1 MVRRKNCKES
11 IIRDVE
17 DIDRTV
23 GIIINIAADPVKIKK
38 LKLISRIAKTVSYVI
53 RKAIF
58 LGMNAEDPYPLA
70 MMDPSNNASIA
81 SLRAIIH
88 KLPSTY
94 EQQILNYRIDGCL
107 LVNGKTLEENMNEAI
122 NRVAAPD
129 DKLKCCYR
137 KVLKE
142 EEIDNLVTAATLK
155 TIEDS
160 SNNLN
165 ADLATLLVLT
175 NGTNADYLDALAGLY
190 GATIETE
197 INRMITEY
205 ANIEAMYNTS
215 TTNFS
220 ALTRLIRKINVALNQ
235 VDTLLFVA
243 NPSDVPSAIAQL
255 NLAYAE
261 IYDPAIIQGAYATV
275 IAEYAAQENSI
286 NNLKTDLRNLNAS
299 IQTAKAPPPA
309 PGPAP
314 APAPAP
320 GPAPVLLDVPAL
332 IADLNNGIQSPAILH
347 AYSAEIAMMSLGDQ
361 VALAPHMASTHSN
374 TLITQLKPDA
384 AAQVTHRLRGSR

>member
-23 GIIINIAADPVKIKK
+23 GIIIKIADPVKIDNRKF
-38 LKLISRIAKTVSYVI
+38 IPRIAKTVSYII

-58 LGMNAEDPYPLA
+58 LGMNGEDPYPLA
-70 MMDPSNNASIA
+70 MMDPSNNASID
-81 SLRAIIH
+81 SLRTIIN

-94 EQQILNYRIDGCL
+94 EQQILNYPTDGCL
-107 LVNGKTLEENMNEAI
+107 LPNGQTLDENMNEAM

-160 SNNLN
+160 SNRLN
-165 ADLATLLVLT
+165 ADVATLLVLT
-175 NGTNADYLDALAGLY
+175 NGTNADYLEALAGLY
-190 GATIETE
+190 GATIQTE

-205 ANIEAMYNTS
+205 ANIDAMYNTS
-215 TTNFS
+215 TMKFLS
-220 ALTRLIRKINVALNQ
+220 LTKPIRKINAALNQ

-255 NLAYAE
+255 NLADAE

-275 IAEYAAQENSI
+275 IAEYAAQEISTTS
-286 NNLKTDLRNLNAS
+286 LKTDLRNLNAS
-299 IQTAKAPPPA
+299 IRTAKAPPPA
-309 PGPAP
+309 PGGPAP
-314 APAPAP
+314 AKE
-320 GPAPVLLDVPAL
+320 DT
-332 IADLNNGIQSPAILH
+332 S
-347 AYSAEIAMMSLGDQ
+347 YYK
-361 VALAPHMASTHSN
+361 
-374 TLITQLKPDA
+374 LKA
-384 AAQVTHRLRGSR
+384 RMRM